1 MSLNFLDCLNR
12 ALHRINPEA
21 CIILAVAVFIFFLQL
36 IVAVL
41 LDAHE
46 GNKDHE

>member
-36 IVAVL
+36 IEIGRASCRERVL
-41 LDAHE
+41 S
-46 GNKDHE
+46 NV